1 MIDISFDKTLYKG
14 ICIPYARFSSEQ
26 QAEIGRKSLER
37 QISEA
42 KRYAIQNDL
51 FLNDDLIFADKG
63 VSGYALQG
71 GVAKTFEKGQMF
83 TMLSLLQK
91 VPAEERQNVYITFH
105 NFDRFSRMSP
115 DEAQKHF
122 QEILNQ
128 GFNIVTTIDDCV
140 YTRKDTDMDKMI
152 LSIIH
157 MCSAHYESEVKSK
170 YVLDAYQRKRDVI
183 EYLYNSPSQKGKHK
197 HIGIKAYCPTW
208 IKSEEV
214 IYKYV
219 AADGNEKLEALYQF
233 SIDED
238 KAKVI
243 NKIFDM
249 KIAGLGHIKICKQLN
264 DSGVD
269 TFQKGNYRKAKKWHT
284 FSIHNLF
291 KNEHVIGHTFLNQ
304 RRSVDFFDEEK
315 NQFKT
320 EQVKQIATAKLHDY
334 YPSVVSE
341 DKFRFAMKTLED
353 NKSSET
359 RSEGKDKT
367 HLFSQLMK
375 CSCGGRMVFKS
386 TKKKNVKKVD
396 DYFEY
401 LRCERSILNDGCEAE
416 NINYKA
422 FEQQFVKYVRHID
435 IESIVSDLNEALND
449 EYSLL
454 SGKLSNALKEQ
465 DKAKL
470 KATGLSKT
478 FNSAIN
484 QGLDGS
490 FVLDQI
496 GENDKRLAQLA
507 IEIADLER
515 ELRSAKPTEAKVE
528 IPTLNKLLKSP
539 NFEEVLKAR
548 KEINSYLKTKIRWL
562 EVCSTKYHK
571 FVIVCMVDNK
581 IRTFAYQDEFA
592 SDLMFNSIKINTN
605 SLSKNL
611 ADGLM
616 IQLIQAVRLSLQG
629 KTEVVSNNNLIK
641 YIVEVKQRYILD
653 CESEF
658 S

>member
-1 MIDISFDKTLYKG
+1 MIDISFDKSIYKG

-71 GVAKTFEKGQMF
+71 AVAKTFEKGQMF

-219 AADGNEKLEALYQF
+219 AADGSEKLEALYQF
-233 SIDED
+233 SVDEA
-238 KAKVI
+238 KAKII
-243 NKIFDM
+243 NQIFEM

-264 DSGVD
+264 DTGVD

-304 RRSVDFFDEEK
+304 RRSVDSFDEGQ

-320 EQVKQIATAKLHDY
+320 EQVKQIATEKLHNY
-334 YPSVVSE
+334 YPSIVSE
-341 DKFRFAMKTLED
+341 EKFRLAMKTLED

-401 LRCERSILNDGCEAE
+401 MRCERSILNDGCEAE
-416 NINYKA
+416 NINYKT
-422 FEQQFVKYVRHID
+422 FEQQFVKYARHID
-435 IESIVSDLNEALND
+435 IESIKSDLSEALND

-454 SGKLSNALKEQ
+454 SDKLSKSLEEQ
-465 DKAKL
+465 KKAML
-470 KATGLSKT
+470 KADGLSKT
-478 FNSAIN
+478 FNSAIS

-490 FVLDQI
+490 FVIEQI
-496 GENDKRLAQLA
+496 GINDKLLAKLSV
-507 IEIADLER
+507 EIADLER
-515 ELRSAKPTEAKVE
+515 ELRNVPPTEAKFE
-528 IPTLNKLLKSP
+528 ILALDKQLKST
-539 NFEEVLKAR
+539 NFQNVLDAR
-548 KEINSYLKTKIRWL
+548 KRINKYLKEKIRWI
-562 EVCSTKYHK
+562 EVCSTKHTK
-571 FVIVCMVDNK
+571 FVLVCFVDNK
-581 IRTFAYQDEFA
+581 IRTYAFQDEFA
-592 SDLMFNSIKINTN
+592 CDLMFNSIKINTMG
-605 SLSKNL
+605 LSKEV

-616 IQLIQAVRLSLQG
+616 IELIRVVRLSLMG
-629 KTEVVSNNNLIK
+629 KTEVISNGDLIK
-641 YIVEVKQRYILD
+641 NIAEVKQEYIFN
-653 CESEF
+653 SI